1 MWDDSSHR
9 RIAWQVSRI
18 EVKHISA
25 PEGVEAGL
33 AHAACSELTN
43 AEIYTLAS
51 GARNIPPH
59 NKDAVAPDAAYP
71 FDGLVTPSE
80 EVRER

>member
-1 MWDDSSHR
+1 
-9 RIAWQVSRI
+9 VSRI